1 MSNCQDGVS
10 RRVFLQRIALLGSLL
25 AAYPAAILA
34 QSRSMGLAQK
44 PAAWRSEDPWKTLAD
59 VQEHMFPAAADT
71 PGASDINAIV
81 YLYKTIENP
90 AADGEDR
97 EFLFNGVGWLNDLCR
112 KESGLAFVA
121 LDEQQKET
129 LLRQIEES
137 RAGRNWLSLL
147 LTYVLEA
154 LLADPVYGG
163 NPDGIGWKWLEHQPG
178 YPRPPADKSWYKLAA
193 PVHYQRKA

>member
-1 MSNCQDGVS
+1 MNNCQDGVS
-10 RRVFLQRIALLGSLL
+10 RRVLLQRIALLGSLL
-25 AAYPAAILA
+25 AAYPAPILA
-34 QSRSMGLAQK
+34 QSRSMALAQK
-44 PAAWRSEDPWKTLAD
+44 PAAWRGEDPWKTLAV
-59 VQEHMFPAAADT
+59 VQEHMFPAATDT
-71 PGASDINAIV
+71 PGASDIEALV
-81 YLYKTIENP
+81 YLHNTIENP

-97 EFLFNGVGWLNDLCR
+97 EFLFNGVGWLNDLAR
-112 KESGLAFVA
+112 EKTGLAFVA

-147 LTYVLEA
+147 LTYLLEA

-178 YPRPPADKSWYKLAA
+178 YPRPPADKSWYKLAQ
-193 PVHYQRKA
+193 PVRYQRKA

>member
-34 QSRSMGLAQK
+34 QSRSMALAQK
-44 PAAWRSEDPWKTLAD
+44 PAAWRSEDPWKTLAE

-71 PGASDINAIV
+71 PGAGDIDAIV
-81 YLYKTIENP
+81 YLHKTIENP

-97 EFLFNGVGWLNDLCR
+97 EFLFNGVGWLNDLAGE
-112 KESGLAFVA
+112 KTGHAFVA

-178 YPRPPADKSWYKLAA
+178 YPTPPADKSWYKLAA
-193 PVHYQRKA
+193 PVRYQRKA